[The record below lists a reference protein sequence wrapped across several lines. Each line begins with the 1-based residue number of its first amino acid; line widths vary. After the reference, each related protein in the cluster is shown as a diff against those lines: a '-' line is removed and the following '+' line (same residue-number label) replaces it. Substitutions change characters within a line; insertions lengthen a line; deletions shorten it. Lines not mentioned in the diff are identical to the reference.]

1 MGQRRHQAL
10 SRPVVKMQRGLWGSP
25 GGLPASAQPAAAML
39 AAGTSL
45 GTMPLPPGPA
55 GETPG
60 PLATPPPVAAGAVSP
75 GAPASLEP
83 SLAPSHSTGSP
94 PCSSRPPTPAPGD
107 FFAKKRGGRMRPRY
121 QASPTPGA
129 MTRQAAHQ
137 MAPGWPARAVGPQ
150 MRKTR
155 NAPIIL
161 PMMSREPL
169 AACSFPCSLASTE
182 RLAIAASAGLEMA
195 PTEKTS
201 MTGTVSQK
209 IRKYDRTAR
218 PPKAQVVSR

>member
-25 GGLPASAQPAAAML
+25 GGLPASAQPAAAVL
-39 AAGTSL
+39 AAGMSL
-45 GTMPLPPGPA
+45 GTMPLPPGP
-55 GETPG
+55 
-60 PLATPPPVAAGAVSP
+60 VSP
-75 GAPASLEP
+75 GAPASLAP
-83 SLAPSHSTGSP
+83 SLAPSLSSGSP
-94 PCSSRPPTPAPGD
+94 PFSSRPPSPTPGD
-107 FFAKKRGGRMRPRY
+107 FVAKKRGGRMRPRY